1 VTGDALLLEWR
12 DDDLMNPTRQRMSAE
27 RRPPSRRQ
35 IAFSALRMVV
45 LTTGLVVA
53 YSLAPL
59 DHRGNLLGVKLLLAL
74 VVVAA
79 LLALQIT
86 WVLHSPS
93 PRLRALEAVVVSLPL
108 LIIIFAT
115 TYVVLSRSAP
125 SSFNEHL
132 DKIAALYFTVTVF
145 ATVGFG
151 DIVALTDQ
159 ARIIVTVQ
167 MAVDLIAIGVFAKVL
182 LGAVQMRMQSARD
195 DEKAAASG
203 HDDTPGSGP
212 G

>member
-1 VTGDALLLEWR
+1 VTGDAVPLEWR
-12 DDDLMNPTRQRMSAE
+12 DDGPMNATRRRRSAE
-27 RRPPSRRQ
+27 RMPPSRRQ

-45 LTTGLVVA
+45 LSTGLVVA

-59 DHRGNLLGVKLLLAL
+59 DRPGNLLGVKLLLAL
-74 VVVAA
+74 VIVAA

-115 TYVVLSRSAP
+115 TYVVLSRNVP

-132 DKIAALYFTVTVF
+132 DKISALYFTVTVF

-151 DIVALTDQ
+151 DIVAHTDQ

-182 LGAVQMRMQSARD
+182 LGAVQMRMQSRGD
-195 DEKAAASG
+195 QNAASSRR
-203 HDDTPGSGP
+203 DDTPSQGP
-212 G
+212 S